1 MTTWRPGRAALWGA
15 AAALV
20 ASGHVTLAAW
30 AMRQHLPGTPA
41 TPDGIAIELAPPE
54 LPTPAS
60 APAGRHPD
68 QFPGEESFVE
78 DPDEGVSAP
87 DFTPPPIAPLPPP
100 ETVAFQPPPVPDFM
114 PPPLVSLPPFDFASL
129 AAKQVPS
136 LGAPPRPRP
145 DRIRELAHQA
155 ESEPDLRREA
165 DRPGPLRERPH
176 GERRVEQRHGE
187 PQARQGVADA
197 SRSGVRQQRKQ
208 AAPGIAPRA
217 ASAGQMA
224 SWQRMVGG
232 RITAHMSRT
241 RMSGVQGGLT
251 AAVTVTIQPNGR
263 ATARLARGSGDPR
276 VDQALRR
283 QAGRMPRMPAPP
295 GGKPASFTVP
305 FRIDR

>member
-1 MTTWRPGRAALWGA
+1 
-15 AAALV
+15 
-20 ASGHVTLAAW
+20 
-30 AMRQHLPGTPA
+30 MRQHLPGTPA
-41 TPDGIAIELAPPE
+41 APDAIAIELAPPE

-100 ETVAFQPPPVPDFM
+100 ETVAFQPPSVPDFM

-165 DRPGPLRERPH
+165 DRPGPLRERRTAN
-176 GERRVEQRHGE
+176 G
-187 PQARQGVADA
+187 ASNSDTA
-197 SRSGVRQQRKQ
+197 SRRPARASRT
-208 AAPGIAPRA
+208 PRA
-217 ASAGQMA
+217 RAFGSNASK
-224 SWQRMVGG
+224 
-232 RITAHMSRT
+232 
-241 RMSGVQGGLT
+241 
-251 AAVTVTIQPNGR
+251 
-263 ATARLARGSGDPR
+263 PR
-276 VDQALRR
+276 QALRR
-283 QAGRMPRMPAPP
+283 ARPRRGRWRLGNAWSGDASPR
-295 GGKPASFTVP
+295 T
-305 FRIDR
+305 